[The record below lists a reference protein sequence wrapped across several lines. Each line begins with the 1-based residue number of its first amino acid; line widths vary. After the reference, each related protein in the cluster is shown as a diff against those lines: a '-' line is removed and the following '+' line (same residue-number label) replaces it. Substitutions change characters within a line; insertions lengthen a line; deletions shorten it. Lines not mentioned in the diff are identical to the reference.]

1 MSEGDSVE
9 ARVIEAVAS
18 VFHREPGEIST
29 DTRYVEDLM
38 SKSLNVIE
46 LTAVLENE
54 FDVDIPG
61 ADARKCKTVGD
72 TVALIERLRSE

>member
-1 MSEGDSVE
+1 MSENGTIDS
-9 ARVIEAVAS
+9 RVVDAVAK
-18 VFHREPGEIST
+18 VFHRDSSDISL

-46 LTAVLENE
+46 LTAVLESE

-61 ADARKCKTVGD
+61 ADARRCRTVGD
-72 TVALIERLRSE
+72 SVSLIRQIVSD

>member
-1 MSEGDSVE
+1 MSESGSIE
-9 ARVIEAVAS
+9 SRVADAVAK
-18 VFHREPGEIST
+18 VFHRDPSEISP

-54 FDVDIPG
+54 FDIDISG
-61 ADARKCKTVGD
+61 AEARRCRTVGD
-72 TVALIERLRSE
+72 TVSLIRRLTSD